1 MVTSQKLTITLI
13 GGGPWGFR
21 LIGGEEYPLQ
31 IAKIRKRSKACS
43 GGLQEGDTVICIN
56 GVSMQGRSH
65 QDAMYEV
72 DNAGDKLNLT
82 VQRDG
87 GSFQS
92 QQLVEQRQHQPVA
105 APMQMSNGVGG
116 APGQKTHSTSQT
128 FRDGNTTTN
137 VVTGAYEQ
145 TSGDGRQ
152 LTKGFVKQVVKTQP
166 GTITNQQTTTRVTSF
181 SNQTSNNVSP
191 VKFQIKN
198 LRDEFKENYTPMI
211 FGQGKEHTYGDYAR
225 PDDSVRKPRV
235 FMVRDIKGT
244 MSNQQDHQ
252 PNYLPDAMNQPSVPR
267 PLPPK
272 APKPVRMPPEQPQFK
287 IPDQVPLPEY
297 QPAPIPEPVIP
308 EAPPPPLPQHEVPEP
323 SDPVSFYPAD
333 EPLFYPLPQA
343 PFAKFDAHEYNEK
356 VRSGRLNDEVDY
368 EETPEEREER
378 FNGKLPIFAPKV
390 EIHYDEEFLQNGL
403 QNGFFIERPDLLP
416 LDFSRKLSGA
426 EMDSDPYTPGTPE
439 SSGVRKKRQD
449 LDPFL
454 SFKDNKKLY
463 NDSAF
468 YDAPDTD
475 YPTIED
481 QITLCKKIA
490 RSLTSAANKKARGA
504 KMFAKRKRRASKW
517 IHDGESHIGSS
528 SAGDVADLHDLDSE
542 LHLTEGGSRP
552 LFSFRIPNIKN
563 RILLTEDGTPKM
575 SISQQEFEQLRLQ
588 QKKCDHKAVSPST
601 CQSLVADLHNQRNR
615 GAKLFQKRQAR
626 SEKWVIDE
634 RNATKPMLSQ
644 EKINSFLESTSS
656 VQNKAPTPWEAA
668 LGNPQGR
675 VDSAFDHMDYS
686 KPTPQQKYSPAPQLP
701 QPSPPVTHDLSGTQ
715 NIAAVTGPN
724 FNRTPKGW
732 GCGPASTA
740 VQADDHYGYNTLRR
754 QLSNKQEQPPPP
766 PPKPLKATQD
776 NYNPR
781 MRAWNPEMS
790 GAYNHNMYNVAR
802 FGGPGGNAGPEQY
815 SHRAAD
821 SYHNRVPSHMIIASD
836 L

>member
-1 MVTSQKLTITLI
+1 MVTSQKLTITLT

-56 GVSMQGRSH
+56 GVSMLGRSH
-65 QDAMYEV
+65 HDAMYEV
-72 DNAGDKLNLT
+72 DNAGDKLNIT

-92 QQLVEQRQHQPVA
+92 QQLVEQQQHAP
-105 APMQMSNGVGG
+105 APMPMSNGFGG
-116 APGQKTHSTSQT
+116 APAQKTHSTSQT
-128 FRDGNTTTN
+128 FRDGNATTN
-137 VVTGAYEQ
+137 VVTGTYEQ
-145 TSGDGRQ
+145 SSGDGRQ
-152 LTKGFVKQVVKTQP
+152 VTKGFVKQVVKTQP
-166 GTITNQQTTTRVTSF
+166 GSVTNQQTTTRVTSF
-181 SNQTSNNVSP
+181 SNQTSSNVSP
-191 VKFQIKN
+191 VRFQIKN
-198 LRDEFKENYTPMI
+198 LREEFKENYTPMI
-211 FGQGKEHTYGDYAR
+211 FGQGKEHTYEDYAR
-225 PDDSVRKPRV
+225 PEDTIRQPRV

-244 MSNQQDHQ
+244 MYNQPDHQ
-252 PNYLPDAMNQPSVPR
+252 PGYQPEAMNQPSVPR
-267 PLPPK
+267 PLPAK

-297 QPAPIPEPVIP
+297 RPSPIPEPVIP
-308 EAPPPPLPQHEVPEP
+308 QAPPPPLPENEVPAP
-323 SDPVSFYPAD
+323 SDPVDYYPAD

-343 PFAKFDAHEYNEK
+343 PFASFNAHEYNEK
-356 VRSGRLNDEVDY
+356 VRSGKFGDEVDA
-368 EETPEEREER
+368 EETPQDMEER
-378 FNGKLPIFAPKV
+378 FKGKLPIFAPKV
-390 EIHYDEEFLQNGL
+390 EIHYDEEFLQNGM

-416 LDFSRKLSGA
+416 LDLSRKLSGA
-426 EMDSDPYTPGTPE
+426 DMESDPYTPGTPE
-439 SSGVRKKRQD
+439 SSGVRKKKEKYY
-449 LDPFL
+449 
-454 SFKDNKKLY
+454 KDNKKLY

-481 QITLCKKIA
+481 QISLCKKIA

-504 KMFAKRKRRASKW
+504 KMFAKRKRRAIKW

-528 SAGDVADLHDLDSE
+528 SAGDVADLRDLDSE
-542 LHLTEGGSRP
+542 LHLTEGGARP
-552 LFSFRIPNIKN
+552 LFTFRIPNIRN
-563 RILLTEDGTPKM
+563 RILLTEEGTPKM

-601 CQSLVADLHNQRNR
+601 CHSLVADLHNQRNR

-634 RNATKPMLSQ
+634 SNATKPMLSQ
-644 EKINSFLESTSS
+644 QKINSFLESTAASS

-668 LGNPQGR
+668 LDNPQGR
-675 VDSAFDHMDYS
+675 VDSAFDNMDFT
-686 KPTPQQKYSPAPQLP
+686 KPGPHQKYSPAPQLP
-701 QPSPPVTHDLSGTQ
+701 QPAPPVAHDLSGTQ
-715 NIAAVTGPN
+715 NVSIVTGPN

-732 GCGPASTA
+732 GCGPASTT
-740 VQADDHYGYNTLRR
+740 VQTDANYGYNTLRR
-754 QLSNKQEQPPPP
+754 QLSSKQEQPPPP
-766 PPKPLKATQD
+766 PPKPLKASHE

-790 GAYNHNMYNVAR
+790 GAYNPNTYNVAR
-802 FGGPGGNAGPEQY
+802 FGGPGGNEGPEQY
-815 SHRAAD
+815 GHRAAN
-821 SYHNRVPSHMIIASD
+821 SYHNAVPSQMIIASD